1 VTEPTHPPDKVRRGL
16 LLRALL
22 EVLRDAETPLPRK
35 EVYARVRDRVSFTE
49 REKSLNASGNPRGD
63 LLLGFRL
70 GGLGRVGLVA
80 RTTAGF
86 SLTDAGREF
95 LVKHPDVNLD
105 RVLGQLY
112 RAKTKVLQ
120 PATRRAWLVRGSS
133 VGGINVVPN
142 WLEDGFVSLRAQRLP
157 PTATAAD
164 WSEVVAAV
172 DTAYA
177 SRGVAYRRRKATEYE
192 RFLRLMAVD
201 DLVLTTAEGEVYLG
215 RVTGEP
221 YWAAAE
227 DPLPARLRR
236 PLEWLNETAPTPFAE
251 LPEPLPGRLAASGDI
266 VDLSTDLAVV
276 ESLLDAGDE
285 GETDDGESSDGEVA
299 PKPSDLRLP
308 EVTTELAEELFLD
321 RAWLERLV
329 RLLWRRKQVIL
340 YGPPG
345 TGKTFIAQKLAR
357 ALTDSGNVRLVQF
370 HPSYAYEDFF
380 EGYRPV
386 TRDGHVVF
394 EVKAGPLRRL
404 AEDAADAPATPF
416 VLIVDEINRA
426 NLAKVFGELYFL
438 LEYRDQS
445 VQLLYGDET
454 TEDFS
459 LPANLF
465 LIGTMNT
472 ADRSIA
478 LVDAAMRRRFGFV
491 SLHPDDLHV
500 RGVLPGWLAKH
511 RPGDDMPVRLLAELN
526 RRIVDP
532 DFRIGPSYLM
542 RPWVYDDPD
551 GLAEVWETDLL
562 PLLVEHHAGDGI
574 DVRARYGLP
583 ALRKGVAPV
592 AGAEGAEPPEPAD
605 AAVGEPTES

>member
-1 VTEPTHPPDKVRRGL
+1 V
-16 LLRALL
+16 
-22 EVLRDAETPLPRK
+22 
-35 EVYARVRDRVSFTE
+35 
-49 REKSLNASGNPRGD
+49 
-63 LLLGFRL
+63 GF
-70 GGLGRVGLVA
+70 A
-80 RTTAGF
+80 AQTADGWQI
-86 SLTDAGREF
+86 TDAGRKF
-95 LVKHPDVNLD
+95 LAEHPGEDLERENN
-105 RVLGQLY
+105 RVY
-112 RAKTKVLQ
+112 REHRKAQQ
-120 PATRRAWLVRGSS
+120 PPTRRAWLVRGSS
-133 VGGINVVPN
+133 VGGVNVVPR
-142 WLEDGFVSLRAQRLP
+142 WLEDGFVSLRAQRLT
-157 PTATAAD
+157 PTATVAD
-164 WSEVVAAV
+164 WSDVVATV
-172 DTAYA
+172 ESAYA

-192 RFLRLMAVD
+192 RFLRWLAVD
-201 DLVLTTAEGEVYLG
+201 DLVLTTAEGQVYLG
-215 RVTGEP
+215 RVSGEP
-221 YWAAAE
+221 YWAAS
-227 DPLPARLRR
+227 DDTLPARLRR
-236 PLEWLNETAPTPFAE
+236 PVEWLNEEAPTPFAE
-251 LPEPLPGRLAASGDI
+251 LPEPLPGRLAASADI

-276 ESLLDAGDE
+276 ESLLDADEEDDDDDDPSGGDV
-285 GETDDGESSDGEVA
+285 G

-308 EVTTELAEELFLD
+308 DVTQALADELFVD

-465 LIGTMNT
+465 LIGSMNT

-491 SLHPDDLHV
+491 SLHPDDPHV

-583 ALRKGVAPV
+583 ALRKAVAPV

>member
-1 VTEPTHPPDKVRRGL
+1 MSEATGSPDRIRRGL
-16 LLRALL
+16 LLRTLM
-22 EVLRDAETPLPRK
+22 EVLRDAEVPLPRRA
-35 EVYARVRDRVSFTE
+35 VHGRVHDRMTFTE
-49 REKSLNASGNPRGD
+49 REKSLNASGRPRGD
-63 LLLGFRL
+63 VHLGYEL
-70 GGLGRVGLVA
+70 GGLGTVGFA
-80 RTTAGF
+80 AQTADGWQI
-86 SLTDAGREF
+86 TDAGRKF
-95 LVKHPDVNLD
+95 LAEHPGEDLEREIN
-105 RVLGQLY
+105 RVY
-112 RAKTKVLQ
+112 REHRKAQQ
-120 PATRRAWLVRGSS
+120 PPTRRAWLVRGSS
-133 VGGINVVPN
+133 VGGVNVVPR
-142 WLEDGFVSLRAQRLP
+142 WLEDGFVSLRAQRLT
-157 PTATAAD
+157 PTATVAD
-164 WSEVVAAV
+164 WSDVVATV
-172 DTAYA
+172 ESAYA

-192 RFLRLMAVD
+192 RFLRWLAVD
-201 DLVLTTAEGEVYLG
+201 DLVLTTAEGQVYLG
-215 RVTGEP
+215 RVSGEP
-221 YWAAAE
+221 YWAAS
-227 DPLPARLRR
+227 DDTLPARLRR
-236 PLEWLNETAPTPFAE
+236 PVEWLNEEAPTPFAE
-251 LPEPLPGRLAASGDI
+251 LPEPLPGRLAASADI

-276 ESLLDAGDE
+276 ESLLDADEEDDDDDDPSGGDV
-285 GETDDGESSDGEVA
+285 G

-308 EVTTELAEELFLD
+308 DVTQALADELFLD

-583 ALRKGVAPV
+583 ALRKAVAPV

>member
-1 VTEPTHPPDKVRRGL
+1 VTELTYPPDQVRRGL
-16 LLRALL
+16 LLRTLL
-22 EVLRDAETPLPRK
+22 EVLRDADTRLPRK
-35 EVYARVRDRVSFTE
+35 EVHAQVRDRVPYTE
-49 REKSLNASGNPRGD
+49 REKSLYSSGQLRGD
-63 LLLGFRL
+63 LYVGFRL
-70 GGLGRVGLVA
+70 GGLGTLGLVDK
-80 RTTAGF
+80 TKAGWGI
-86 SLTDAGREF
+86 TDAGRQF
-95 LVKHPDVNLD
+95 LAEHPDADLE
-105 RVLGQLY
+105 RTFSRLY
-112 RAKTKVLQ
+112 RQHRKAQQ
-120 PATRRAWLVRGSS
+120 PPTRRAWLVRGSS
-133 VGGINVVPN
+133 VGGFNVVPH

-164 WSEVVAAV
+164 WTEVVAAV

-201 DLVLTTAEGEVYLG
+201 DLVLTTAEGEVNLG

-236 PLEWLNETAPTPFAE
+236 PVEWLNETAPTPFAE

-285 GETDDGESSDGEVA
+285 DETDDESDDGEVA

-308 EVTTELAEELFLD
+308 EVTAELADELFLD

-465 LIGTMNT
+465 L
-472 ADRSIA
+472 A
-478 LVDAAMRRRFGFV
+478 LVT
-491 SLHPDDLHV
+491 
-500 RGVLPGWLAKH
+500 LPW
-511 RPGDDMPVRLLAELN
+511 
-526 RRIVDP
+526 
-532 DFRIGPSYLM
+532 
-542 RPWVYDDPD
+542 
-551 GLAEVWETDLL
+551 
-562 PLLVEHHAGDGI
+562 
-574 DVRARYGLP
+574 
-583 ALRKGVAPV
+583 AP
-592 AGAEGAEPPEPAD
+592 EGA
-605 AAVGEPTES
+605 